1 MRLTL
6 TGIGPAAGFP
16 LPDCPCATCSRA
28 RRDGVVSRP
37 AQLESSDGWA
47 LGVDGEVEL
56 SNDRLDSVA
65 AGEGVRVVRLPEL
78 GTIVWAP
85 QGGEPEEAVVGS
97 LVELLAGEPARAV
110 YLGPA
115 AEPATEDGEM
125 PSVGCARTLARL
137 RAKGVIGPQTRSILL
152 GFGHEESHPG
162 RLAACLP
169 VWGAELGRS
178 GLVLDLSESEPAV
191 PPLGGRVLVLGG
203 SGSGKSAFAEQML
216 SAAPEVVYIATGPK
230 PLDETDAADS
240 SAQESQPGDE
250 PLPTEHPEDDEWAA
264 RVEKHKNRR
273 PDWWGTLET
282 IEVAGPLADDRR
294 AVLLDSVGTWLSGV
308 LDACGAWEEREGWR
322 EALDAQI
329 EELLRVWRERPFPL
343 VAVSDE
349 VGWSIV
355 PATESGR
362 LFRDQLGRLN
372 AKLADASED
381 VFVVVAGRLVR
392 TEP

>member
-1 MRLTL
+1 M
-6 TGIGPAAGFP
+6 
-16 LPDCPCATCSRA
+16 
-28 RRDGVVSRP
+28 
-37 AQLESSDGWA
+37 
-47 LGVDGEVEL
+47 
-56 SNDRLDSVA
+56 
-65 AGEGVRVVRLPEL
+65 
-78 GTIVWAP
+78 
-85 QGGEPEEAVVGS
+85 
-97 LVELLAGEPARAV
+97 
-110 YLGPA
+110 
-115 AEPATEDGEM
+115 
-125 PSVGCARTLARL
+125 
-137 RAKGVIGPQTRSILL
+137 
-152 GFGHEESHPG
+152 
-162 RLAACLP
+162 
-169 VWGAELGRS
+169 GAELGRS

-343 VAVSDE
+343 VAVSE
-349 VGWSIV
+349 RW
-355 PATESGR
+355 
-362 LFRDQLGRLN
+362 
-372 AKLADASED
+372 
-381 VFVVVAGRLVR
+381 AGRSCR
-392 TEP
+392 PPSPAGCSATSSGA